1 MRFLLIDRQIF
12 LPQTL
17 LESIIESFLKCII
30 DDASLFQEQR
40 NGLLHIRDHLLLM
53 SKILRKLS
61 IVSAMKDWWF
71 HAMKKNHQNF
81 LILGNRNYHSIHLE
95 SVLFIATKYSKE
107 TTRGFIFW
115 SSCFRALWYFFES
128 QMWVWRYSYNIHVAL
143 KKVIKMMLI
152 SSYSFMLK
160 AI

>member
-61 IVSAMKDWWF
+61 IVSAMKD
-71 HAMKKNHQNF
+71 
-81 LILGNRNYHSIHLE
+81 
-95 SVLFIATKYSKE
+95 
-107 TTRGFIFW
+107 
-115 SSCFRALWYFFES
+115 
-128 QMWVWRYSYNIHVAL
+128 
-143 KKVIKMMLI
+143 
-152 SSYSFMLK
+152 
-160 AI
+160 